1 MKRKYPPVNN
11 NNPRILVVDDDSD
24 ISAIIKMALQRQG
37 YDVICFTDPLLAL
50 EYFRINHSTCN
61 LVISD
66 LRMPQMNGF
75 EFVSNIRLIKP
86 ETFVVIMSGFNM
98 EDDLESSMHSK
109 KPDNINGFIQKPIS
123 MRNLVKLVKSHAIKN

>member
-1 MKRKYPPVNN
+1 MKRKDPPVNN
-11 NNPRILVVDDDSD
+11 ANPKILVVDDDSEIGD
-24 ISAIIKMALQRQG
+24 IIKMALQRQG
-37 YDVICFTDPLLAL
+37 YDVFYFTDPLLAL
-50 EYFRINHSTCN
+50 KYFRINHRTCN

-86 ETFVVIMSGFNM
+86 KTFVVIMSAFNM
-98 EDDLESSMHSK
+98 EDLEFSMHSK

-123 MRNLVKLVKSHAIKN
+123 MRNLIKLVKSYAIEN